1 MALVVYVVV
10 GFFGLVFLA
19 LSLLGL
25 DSSVKWAASAALPVQ
40 RKRTPSVEGVL
51 YYSWLAL

>member
-25 DSSVKWAASAALPVQ
+25 DSSAK
-40 RKRTPSVEGVL
+40 
-51 YYSWLAL
+51 

>member
-1 MALVVYVVV
+1 MASVVYVVV

-25 DSSVKWAASAALPVQ
+25 DSSVK
-40 RKRTPSVEGVL
+40 
-51 YYSWLAL
+51 

>member
-1 MALVVYVVV
+1 MSLVAYVVV

-25 DSSVKWAASAALPVQ
+25 DTSVK
-40 RKRTPSVEGVL
+40 
-51 YYSWLAL
+51 

>member
-10 GFFGLVFLA
+10 GIMGLMFLA

-25 DSSVKWAASAALPVQ
+25 DSSVK
-40 RKRTPSVEGVL
+40 
-51 YYSWLAL
+51 

>member
-1 MALVVYVVV
+1 MAASVYVVV

-25 DSSVKWAASAALPVQ
+25 DSSV
-40 RKRTPSVEGVL
+40 E
-51 YYSWLAL
+51 

>member
-1 MALVVYVVV
+1 MSLVVYVVG

-25 DSSVKWAASAALPVQ
+25 DTSVK
-40 RKRTPSVEGVL
+40 
-51 YYSWLAL
+51 

>member
-10 GFFGLVFLA
+10 GFLGLLFLA

-25 DSSVKWAASAALPVQ
+25 DTSVK
-40 RKRTPSVEGVL
+40 
-51 YYSWLAL
+51 

>member
-1 MALVVYVVV
+1 MSLVVYVVV

-25 DSSVKWAASAALPVQ
+25 DTSVK
-40 RKRTPSVEGVL
+40 
-51 YYSWLAL
+51 